1 MRTALLSWI
10 SIRRGVSFR
19 VAAAA
24 IAISLLAP
32 LAAAQTP
39 LTLQQAVSM
48 ALEKNPQRKMALA
61 DQRAAQAGVQ
71 EARSALL
78 PRLSFTESATRGND
92 PVYVFGTRLRQQ
104 RFTSAN
110 FALNALN
117 TPTPIGNF
125 SSRFS
130 GNWNLFDSFA
140 NVKSVARAKD
150 LQRAAGRQLERAD
163 QETIFRVVQAYL
175 GLLLAQKQQDVAEQ
189 SVKTAQA
196 ILDRSKA
203 RYESGVVVQSDLLSA
218 QVRLAGRQEELIR
231 ARNNLAFAA
240 AQLDTAM
247 GVPADQQFQ
256 LSQALSQSTL
266 PQAALDDLEKHAL
279 ASRPD
284 LKQIEAQQMAQER
297 SVSIA
302 KSAFGPRLNAFGGWE
317 TDSST
322 LSQVQGNNW
331 VAGLELQL
339 DLFQGGAKK
348 AQLTREKALQERM
361 AAAHQAASDQVRLEV
376 RRAYYDFD
384 SARQQVGVAQAAVG
398 QAEES
403 MRINQNRY
411 DAGITT
417 ITDLLTIEEAMR
429 RAQTDYWEAV
439 YRLRTSYAN
448 LELATGT
455 LGASSPVI
463 MP

>member
-1 MRTALLSWI
+1 MGGNTT
-10 SIRRGVSFR
+10 RRN
-19 VAAAA
+19 VAARIAA
-24 IAISLLAP
+24 AGIFVSLLAAT
-32 LAAAQTP
+32 AAAQAP
-39 LTLQQAVSM
+39 LSLQQAVNM
-48 ALEKNPQRKMALA
+48 ALEKNPQRKMAVA
-61 DQRAAQAGVQ
+61 DQRAAAAGVQ
-71 EARSALL
+71 EARSGLL
-78 PRLSFTESATRGND
+78 PRLGFTESATRGND

-104 RFTSAN
+104 RFTTAN

-140 NVKSVARAKD
+140 NVKGVARAKD
-150 LQRAAGRQLERAD
+150 LQQAAGHQLERAD

-189 SVKTAQA
+189 SVKTAQS

-231 ARNNLAFAA
+231 ARNNVAFAG

-247 GVPADQQFQ
+247 GVAPDTQFQ
-256 LSQALSQSTL
+256 LSQALSQGAL
-266 PQAALDDLEKHAL
+266 PQAALDDLEKQAL

-317 TDSST
+317 TESAT

-331 VAGLELQL
+331 VAGVELQL

-348 AQLTREKALQERM
+348 AELTRARALQERM
-361 AAAHQAASDQVRLEV
+361 AAAHQGASDQVRLEL

-417 ITDLLTIEEAMR
+417 ITDLLTIEEALR

-455 LGASSPVI
+455 LSASSAVI

>member
-1 MRTALLSWI
+1 MPVLA
-10 SIRRGVSFR
+10 
-19 VAAAA
+19 VA
-24 IAISLLAP
+24 SLLVP
-32 LAAAQTP
+32 AAVAQTP
-39 LTLQQAVSM
+39 LSLQQAVSM

-71 EARSALL
+71 EARSGLL
-78 PRLSFTESATRGND
+78 PRVSFTESATRGND
-92 PVYVFGTRLRQQ
+92 PVYVFGTRLRQE
-104 RFTSAN
+104 RFTVAD
-110 FALNALN
+110 FALNRLN

-150 LQRAAGRQLERAD
+150 LQQAAGHQLERAD
-163 QETIFRVVQAYL
+163 QDTIFRVVQAYL
-175 GLLLAQKQQDVAEQ
+175 GLLLAQKEQDVAEQ
-189 SVKTAQA
+189 SVKTAQS
-196 ILDRSKA
+196 ILDRSRA

-218 QVRLAGRQEELIR
+218 QVRLASRQEELIR
-231 ARNNLAFAA
+231 SRNNVAFAV

-247 GVPADQQFQ
+247 GVPADTEFQ
-256 LSQALSQSTL
+256 PSQTLSQGAL
-266 PQAALDDLEKHAL
+266 PQAALTDLEKRAL

-284 LKQIEAQQMAQER
+284 LKQIEAQQMAQEK

-302 KSAFGPRLNAFGGWE
+302 KSSFGPRLNAFGGWE
-317 TDSST
+317 TDSAT

-331 VAGLELQL
+331 VAGLELQV

-348 AQLTREKALQERM
+348 AQLTREKALQERIT
-361 AAAHQAASDQVRLEV
+361 AAHQAAGDQVRLEV

-384 SARQQVGVAQAAVG
+384 SARQQVAVAQAAVG

-439 YRLRTSYAN
+439 YRQRTSYAN

-455 LGASSPVI
+455 LSASSPVI

>member
-1 MRTALLSWI
+1 MGWKT
-10 SIRRGVSFR
+10 IRRNIALPAA
-19 VAAAA
+19 VAA
-24 IAISLLAP
+24 SLLAP
-32 LAAAQTP
+32 AAAQTQ
-39 LTLQQAVSM
+39 LSLQQAVSM
-48 ALEKNPQRKMALA
+48 ALEKNPQRKMAIA
-61 DQRAAQAGVQ
+61 DQRAAEAGVQ
-71 EARSALL
+71 EARSGLL
-78 PRLSFTESATRGND
+78 PRVSFSESATRGND
-92 PVYVFGTRLRQQ
+92 PVYVFGTRLRQE
-104 RFTSAN
+104 RFTVADFS
-110 FALNALN
+110 LNRLN

-130 GNWNLFDSFA
+130 GTWNLFDSFA

-150 LQRAAGRQLERAD
+150 LQQAAGHQLQRAD

-189 SVKTAQA
+189 SVKTAQS
-196 ILDRSKA
+196 ILERSRA

-218 QVRLAGRQEELIR
+218 QVRLAGRKEELIR
-231 ARNNLAFAA
+231 ARNNVAFAA
-240 AQLDTAM
+240 AQLDTEM
-247 GVPADQQFQ
+247 GVPPDAHFQ
-256 LSQALSQSTL
+256 PSQALSEGAL
-266 PQAALDDLEKHAL
+266 PQAALADLEKQAL

-284 LKQIEAQQMAQER
+284 LKQIEAQQTAQAK
-297 SVSIA
+297 SVSMA

-317 TDSST
+317 TDSAT

-348 AQLTREKALQERM
+348 AQLTREKALEERI
-361 AAAHQAASDQVRLEV
+361 AAAHQAASDQVRLEA

-384 SARQQVGVAQAAVG
+384 SARQQMVVAKAAVG

-417 ITDLLTIEEAMR
+417 ITDLLTIEEASR
-429 RAQTDYWEAV
+429 RAQSDYWEAA
-439 YRLRTSYAN
+439 YRMRASYAN

-455 LGASSPVI
+455 LSASSPVI
-463 MP
+463 TP

>member
-1 MRTALLSWI
+1 MGGNTT
-10 SIRRGVSFR
+10 RRN
-19 VAAAA
+19 VAARIAA
-24 IAISLLAP
+24 AGIFASLLAVT
-32 LAAAQTP
+32 AAAQTP
-39 LTLQQAVSM
+39 LSLQQAVSM
-48 ALEKNPQRKMALA
+48 ALEKNPQRKMAVA
-61 DQRAAQAGVQ
+61 DQRAAVAGVQ
-71 EARSALL
+71 EARSGLL
-78 PRLSFTESATRGND
+78 PRVGFTESATRGND
-92 PVYVFGTRLRQQ
+92 PVYVFGTRLRQE
-104 RFTSAN
+104 RFTVAD
-110 FALNALN
+110 FALNRLN

-317 TDSST
+317 TDSAT

>member
-1 MRTALLSWI
+1 MGWNKIRRQLAVPVLLSTA
-10 SIRRGVSFR
+10 FLL
-19 VAAAA
+19 VA
-24 IAISLLAP
+24 S
-32 LAAAQTP
+32 AAAQTP
-39 LTLQQAVSM
+39 LSLQQAVAM
-48 ALEKNPQRKMALA
+48 ALEKNPQRKMAVA
-61 DQRAAQAGVQ
+61 DQHAAEAGVK
-71 EARSALL
+71 EARAGLL
-78 PRLSFTESATRGND
+78 PRLEFTENATRGND
-92 PVYVFGTRLRQQ
+92 PVYVFGTLLRQQ
-104 RFTSAN
+104 RFTAAN
-110 FALNALN
+110 FALNELN

-140 NVKSVARAKD
+140 NVKSVARAQD
-150 LQRAAGRQLERAD
+150 LRQAAGHQLERAD

-189 SVKTAQA
+189 SVKTAQS
-196 ILDRSKA
+196 ILDRSRA

-231 ARNNLAFAA
+231 ARNNVAYAA

-247 GVPADQQFQ
+247 GVSLDAQFQ
-256 LSQALSQSTL
+256 PSQALSQGAL
-266 PQAALDDLEKHAL
+266 PQSVLADLEKQAL

-284 LKQIEAQQMAQER
+284 LKQIEAQQMAQEK

-302 KSAFGPRLNAFGGWE
+302 KSSFGPRLNAFGGWE
-317 TDSST
+317 TDSAT

-348 AQLTREKALQERM
+348 AQLTRERALQERI
-361 AAAHQAASDQVRLEV
+361 AAAHQAATDQVRLEV

-384 SARQQVGVAQAAVG
+384 SARQQAGVAQAAVG

-455 LGASSPVI
+455 LRASSPVI
-463 MP
+463 TP

>member
-1 MRTALLSWI
+1 MRI
-10 SIRRGVSFR
+10 
-19 VAAAA
+19 AAAGMFA
-24 IAISLLAP
+24 SLLAAA
-32 LAAAQTP
+32 AAAQTS
-39 LTLQQAVSM
+39 LSLQQAVSM
-48 ALEKNPQRKMALA
+48 ALEKNPQRKMAVA
-61 DQRAAQAGVQ
+61 DQRAAAAGVQ
-71 EARSALL
+71 EARSGLL
-78 PRLSFTESATRGND
+78 PRLGFTESATRGND
-92 PVYVFGTRLRQQ
+92 PVYVFGMRLRQQ

-130 GNWNLFDSFA
+130 GNWNLFDSFS
-140 NVKSVARAKD
+140 NWRKVARAQD
-150 LQRAAGRQLERAD
+150 LSQAAGHQLERAD

-189 SVKTAQA
+189 SVKTAQS
-196 ILDRSKA
+196 ILDRSRA

-231 ARNNLAFAA
+231 ARNNAAFAA

-247 GVPADQQFQ
+247 GVPPEEQFQ
-256 LSQALSQSTL
+256 PSQALNQGTL
-266 PQAALDDLEKHAL
+266 PQPALADLEKQAV

-284 LKQIEAQQMAQER
+284 LKQIEAEQMAQEK

-302 KSAFGPRLNAFGGWE
+302 KSAFGPKLNAFGGWE
-317 TDSST
+317 TDSAT

-331 VAGLELQL
+331 VAGVELQL

-348 AQLTREKALQERM
+348 AQLTREKALLERI

-376 RRAYYDFD
+376 RRAWYDFD

-403 MRINQNRY
+403 TRINQNRY

-417 ITDLLTIEEAMR
+417 ITDLLTIEEARR

-439 YRLRTSYAN
+439 YRLRASYAN

-455 LGASSPVI
+455 LSASSPVI
-463 MP
+463 TP

>member
-1 MRTALLSWI
+1 MGGNTT
-10 SIRRGVSFR
+10 RRN
-19 VAAAA
+19 VAARIAA
-24 IAISLLAP
+24 AGIFASLLAVT
-32 LAAAQTP
+32 AAAQAP
-39 LTLQQAVSM
+39 LSLQQAVSM
-48 ALEKNPQRKMALA
+48 ALEKNPQRKMAVA
-61 DQRAAQAGVQ
+61 DQRAAVAGVQ
-71 EARSALL
+71 EARSGLL
-78 PRLSFTESATRGND
+78 PRVGFTESATRGND
-92 PVYVFGTRLRQQ
+92 PVYVFGTRLRQE
-104 RFTSAN
+104 RFTVAD
-110 FALNALN
+110 FALNRLN

-256 LSQALSQSTL
+256 LSQALRQGAL
-266 PQAALDDLEKHAL
+266 PEAVLQDLEKHAL

-448 LELATGT
+448 LELASGT

>member
-1 MRTALLSWI
+1 MTA
-10 SIRRGVSFR
+10 
-19 VAAAA
+19 
-24 IAISLLAP
+24 SLLAATA
-32 LAAAQTP
+32 LAQTP
-39 LTLQQAVSM
+39 LSLQQAVSM
-48 ALEKNPQRKMALA
+48 ALEKNPQRKMAAA
-61 DQRAAQAGVQ
+61 DQRAAEAGLQ

-78 PRLSFTESATRGND
+78 PRVSFTESATRGND
-92 PVYVFGTRLRQQ
+92 PVYVFGTRLRQE
-104 RFTSAN
+104 RFTISD
-110 FALNALN
+110 FTLNRLN

-140 NVKSVARAKD
+140 NLKSVARAKD
-150 LQRAAGRQLERAD
+150 LQRAAGHRLQRAD

-189 SVKTAQA
+189 SVKTAQS
-196 ILDRSKA
+196 ILERSQA
-203 RYESGVVVQSDLLSA
+203 RYQSGVVVQSDLLSA
-218 QVRLAGRQEELIR
+218 QVRMASRQEELIR
-231 ARNNLAFAA
+231 ARNNVTFAV
-240 AQLDTAM
+240 AQLATAM
-247 GVPADQQFQ
+247 GVPADNEFQ
-256 LSQALSQSTL
+256 PSQRLSEGAL
-266 PQAALDDLEKHAL
+266 PQAALADLEKQAL

-284 LKQIEAQQMAQER
+284 LRQIEAQQMAQEK

-317 TDSST
+317 SDSAS
-322 LSQVQGNNW
+322 LLQSQGNNW
-331 VAGLELQL
+331 VAGVELQL

-348 AQLTREKALQERM
+348 AQLTREKALEERI
-361 AAAHQAASDQVRLEV
+361 AAAHQAATDQVRLEV
-376 RRAYYDFD
+376 RRTWYDFD

-439 YRLRTSYAN
+439 YRQRISYAN
-448 LELATGT
+448 LELATGM
-455 LGASSPVI
+455 LSASSPVI

>member
-1 MRTALLSWI
+1 VRI
-10 SIRRGVSFR
+10 
-19 VAAAA
+19 AAAA
-24 IAISLLAP
+24 IFASLPAAT
-32 LAAAQTP
+32 AAAQAP
-39 LTLQQAVSM
+39 LSLQQAVSM
-48 ALEKNPQRKMALA
+48 ALEKNPQRKMAVA
-61 DQRAAQAGVQ
+61 DQHAAEAGVK
-71 EARSALL
+71 EARSGLL
-78 PRLSFTESATRGND
+78 PRLGFTESATRGND
-92 PVYVFGTRLRQQ
+92 PVYVFGTRLRQE
-104 RFTSAN
+104 RFTVAD
-110 FALNALN
+110 FALNRLN

-150 LQRAAGRQLERAD
+150 LQQAAGHQLERAD

-189 SVKTAQA
+189 SVKTAQS
-196 ILDRSKA
+196 ILERSRA

-231 ARNNLAFAA
+231 ARNNVAFAA

-247 GVPADQQFQ
+247 GVPPDTEFQ

-266 PQAALDDLEKHAL
+266 PQAALADLEKRAL
-279 ASRPD
+279 VARPD
-284 LKQIEAQQMAQER
+284 LKQIEAQQMAQEK
-297 SVSIA
+297 SVSMA
-302 KSAFGPRLNAFGGWE
+302 RSAFGPRLNAFGGWE
-317 TDSST
+317 TDSAT

-331 VAGLELQL
+331 VAGVELQL

-348 AQLTREKALQERM
+348 AQLTREKALQERI
-361 AAAHQAASDQVRLEV
+361 AAARQAADDQVRLEV

-429 RAQTDYWEAV
+429 RAQTDYWEAM

-448 LELATGT
+448 LELATGS
-455 LGASSPVI
+455 LSAGSAVI

>member
-1 MRTALLSWI
+1 MGGNTT
-10 SIRRGVSFR
+10 RRN
-19 VAAAA
+19 VAARIAA
-24 IAISLLAP
+24 AGIFASLLAVT
-32 LAAAQTP
+32 AAAQTP
-39 LTLQQAVSM
+39 LSLQQAVSM
-48 ALEKNPQRKMALA
+48 ALEKNPRRKMAVA
-61 DQRAAQAGVQ
+61 DQRAAAAGVQ
-71 EARSALL
+71 EARSGLL
-78 PRLSFTESATRGND
+78 PRVGFTESATRGND
-92 PVYVFGTRLRQQ
+92 PVYVFGTRLRQE
-104 RFTSAN
+104 RFTVAD
-110 FALNALN
+110 FALNRLN

-266 PQAALDDLEKHAL
+266 PQAALDD
-279 ASRPD
+279 
-284 LKQIEAQQMAQER
+284 
-297 SVSIA
+297 
-302 KSAFGPRLNAFGGWE
+302 
-317 TDSST
+317 
-322 LSQVQGNNW
+322 
-331 VAGLELQL
+331 
-339 DLFQGGAKK
+339 
-348 AQLTREKALQERM
+348 
-361 AAAHQAASDQVRLEV
+361 
-376 RRAYYDFD
+376 
-384 SARQQVGVAQAAVG
+384 
-398 QAEES
+398 
-403 MRINQNRY
+403 
-411 DAGITT
+411 
-417 ITDLLTIEEAMR
+417 
-429 RAQTDYWEAV
+429 
-439 YRLRTSYAN
+439 
-448 LELATGT
+448 
-455 LGASSPVI
+455 
-463 MP
+463 

>member
-1 MRTALLSWI
+1 MPVLA
-10 SIRRGVSFR
+10 
-19 VAAAA
+19 VA
-24 IAISLLAP
+24 SLLVP
-32 LAAAQTP
+32 AAVAQTP
-39 LTLQQAVSM
+39 LSLQQAVSM

-71 EARSALL
+71 EARSGLL
-78 PRLSFTESATRGND
+78 PRVSFTESATRGND
-92 PVYVFGTRLRQQ
+92 PVYVFGTRLRQE
-104 RFTSAN
+104 RFTVAD
-110 FALNALN
+110 FALNRLN

-150 LQRAAGRQLERAD
+150 LQQAAGHQLERAD
-163 QETIFRVVQAYL
+163 QDTIFRVVQAYL
-175 GLLLAQKQQDVAEQ
+175 GLLLAQKEQDVAEQ
-189 SVKTAQA
+189 SVKTAQS
-196 ILDRSKA
+196 ILDRSRA

-218 QVRLAGRQEELIR
+218 QVRLASRQEELIR
-231 ARNNLAFAA
+231 SRNNVAFAV

-247 GVPADQQFQ
+247 GVPADTEFQ
-256 LSQALSQSTL
+256 PSQTLSQGAL
-266 PQAALDDLEKHAL
+266 PQAALTDLEKRAL

-284 LKQIEAQQMAQER
+284 LKQIEAQQMAQEK

-302 KSAFGPRLNAFGGWE
+302 KSSFGPRLNAFGGWE
-317 TDSST
+317 TDSAT
-322 LSQVQGNNW
+322 LSHVQGNNW
-331 VAGLELQL
+331 VAGLELQV

-348 AQLTREKALQERM
+348 AQLTREKALEERIT
-361 AAAHQAASDQVRLEV
+361 AAHQAAGDQVRLEV

-384 SARQQVGVAQAAVG
+384 SARQQVAVAQAAVG

-439 YRLRTSYAN
+439 YRLRTSCAN

-455 LGASSPVI
+455 LSASSPVI
-463 MP
+463 LP

>member
-1 MRTALLSWI
+1 MGGNTT
-10 SIRRGVSFR
+10 RRN
-19 VAAAA
+19 VAARIAA
-24 IAISLLAP
+24 AGIFVSLLAAT
-32 LAAAQTP
+32 AAAQAP
-39 LTLQQAVSM
+39 LSLQQAVNM
-48 ALEKNPQRKMALA
+48 ALEKNPQRKMAVA
-61 DQRAAQAGVQ
+61 DQRAAAAGVQ
-71 EARSALL
+71 EARSGLL
-78 PRLSFTESATRGND
+78 PRLGFTESATRGND

-104 RFTSAN
+104 RFTTAN

-140 NVKSVARAKD
+140 NVKGVARAKD
-150 LQRAAGRQLERAD
+150 LQQAAGHQLERAD

-189 SVKTAQA
+189 SVKTAQS

-231 ARNNLAFAA
+231 ARNNVAFAG

-247 GVPADQQFQ
+247 GVAPDTQFQ
-256 LSQALSQSTL
+256 LSQALSQGAL
-266 PQAALDDLEKHAL
+266 PQAALDDLEKQAL

-317 TDSST
+317 TESAT

-331 VAGLELQL
+331 VAGVELQL

-348 AQLTREKALQERM
+348 AELTRARALQERM
-361 AAAHQAASDQVRLEV
+361 AAAHQGASDEVRLEL

-417 ITDLLTIEEAMR
+417 ITDLLTIEEALR

-455 LGASSPVI
+455 LSASSAVI

>member
-1 MRTALLSWI
+1 MGGNTT
-10 SIRRGVSFR
+10 RRN
-19 VAAAA
+19 VAARIAA
-24 IAISLLAP
+24 AGIFVSLLAAT
-32 LAAAQTP
+32 AAAQAP
-39 LTLQQAVSM
+39 LSLQQAVNM
-48 ALEKNPQRKMALA
+48 ALEKNPQRKMAVA
-61 DQRAAQAGVQ
+61 DQRAAAAGVQ
-71 EARSALL
+71 EARSGLL
-78 PRLSFTESATRGND
+78 PRLGFTESATRGND

-104 RFTSAN
+104 RFTTAN

-140 NVKSVARAKD
+140 NVKGVARAKD
-150 LQRAAGRQLERAD
+150 LQQAAGHQLERAD

-189 SVKTAQA
+189 SVKTAQS

-231 ARNNLAFAA
+231 ARNNVAFAG

-247 GVPADQQFQ
+247 GVAPDTQFQ
-256 LSQALSQSTL
+256 LSQALSQGPL
-266 PQAALDDLEKHAL
+266 PQAALDDLEKQAL

-317 TDSST
+317 TESAT

-331 VAGLELQL
+331 VAGVELQL

-348 AQLTREKALQERM
+348 AELTRARALQERM
-361 AAAHQAASDQVRLEV
+361 AAAHQGASDEVRLEL

-417 ITDLLTIEEAMR
+417 ITDLLTIEEALR

-455 LGASSPVI
+455 LSASSAVI

>member
-1 MRTALLSWI
+1 MGAVTA
-10 SIRRGVSFR
+10 
-19 VAAAA
+19 
-24 IAISLLAP
+24 SLLAATA
-32 LAAAQTP
+32 LAQTP
-39 LTLQQAVSM
+39 LSLQQAVSM
-48 ALEKNPQRKMALA
+48 ALEKNPQRKMAAA
-61 DQRAAQAGVQ
+61 DQRAAEAGLQ

-78 PRLSFTESATRGND
+78 PRVSFTESATRGND
-92 PVYVFGTRLRQQ
+92 PVYVFGTRLRQE
-104 RFTSAN
+104 RFTISD
-110 FALNALN
+110 FTLNRLN

-140 NVKSVARAKD
+140 NLKSVARAKD
-150 LQRAAGRQLERAD
+150 LQRAAGHRLQRAD

-189 SVKTAQA
+189 SVKTAQS
-196 ILDRSKA
+196 ILERSQA
-203 RYESGVVVQSDLLSA
+203 RYQSGVVVQSDLLSA
-218 QVRLAGRQEELIR
+218 QVRMASRQEELIR
-231 ARNNLAFAA
+231 ARNNVTFAV
-240 AQLDTAM
+240 AQLATAM
-247 GVPADQQFQ
+247 GVPADNEFQ
-256 LSQALSQSTL
+256 PSQRLSEGAL
-266 PQAALDDLEKHAL
+266 PQAALADLEKQAL

-284 LKQIEAQQMAQER
+284 LRQIEAQQMAQEK

-317 TDSST
+317 SDSAS
-322 LSQVQGNNW
+322 LLQSQGNNW
-331 VAGLELQL
+331 VAGVELQL

-348 AQLTREKALQERM
+348 AQLTREKALEERI
-361 AAAHQAASDQVRLEV
+361 AAAHQAATDQVRLEV
-376 RRAYYDFD
+376 RRTWYDFD

-439 YRLRTSYAN
+439 YRQRISYAN
-448 LELATGT
+448 LELATGM
-455 LGASSPVI
+455 LSASSPVI

>member
-1 MRTALLSWI
+1 VRI
-10 SIRRGVSFR
+10 
-19 VAAAA
+19 AAAA
-24 IAISLLAP
+24 SFASLLAAT
-32 LAAAQTP
+32 AAAQAP
-39 LTLQQAVSM
+39 LSLQQAVSM
-48 ALEKNPQRKMALA
+48 ALEKNPQRKMAVA
-61 DQRAAQAGVQ
+61 DQHAAEAGVK
-71 EARSALL
+71 EARSGLL
-78 PRLSFTESATRGND
+78 PRVSFTESATRGND
-92 PVYVFGTRLRQQ
+92 PVYAFGTRLRQE
-104 RFTSAN
+104 RFTVAD
-110 FALNALN
+110 FALNRLN

-140 NVKSVARAKD
+140 SVKSVARAKD
-150 LQRAAGRQLERAD
+150 LLQAAGHQLERAD
-163 QETIFRVVQAYL
+163 QETIFRVMQAYL

-189 SVKTAQA
+189 SVKTAQS
-196 ILDRSKA
+196 ILDRSRA

-231 ARNNLAFAA
+231 ARNNVAFAA

-247 GVPADQQFQ
+247 GVPPDTEFQ
-256 LSQALSQSTL
+256 LSQALSQGAL
-266 PQAALDDLEKHAL
+266 PQAALADLEKQAL
-279 ASRPD
+279 VARPD
-284 LKQIEAQQMAQER
+284 LKQIEAQQMAQEK
-297 SVSIA
+297 SVSMA

-317 TDSST
+317 TDSAT

-361 AAAHQAASDQVRLEV
+361 TAARQAAGDQVRLEV

-417 ITDLLTIEEAMR
+417 ITDLLTIDEAMR
-429 RAQTDYWEAV
+429 RAQTDYWEAM

-448 LELATGT
+448 LELAAGT
-455 LGASSPVI
+455 LSAGSAVI

>member
-1 MRTALLSWI
+1 MRI
-10 SIRRGVSFR
+10 
-19 VAAAA
+19 AAAGIFA
-24 IAISLLAP
+24 TLLAAT
-32 LAAAQTP
+32 AAAQTS
-39 LTLQQAVSM
+39 LSLQQAVSM
-48 ALEKNPQRKMALA
+48 ALEKNPQRKMAVA
-61 DQRAAQAGVQ
+61 DQRAAAAGVQ
-71 EARSALL
+71 EARSGLL
-78 PRLSFTESATRGND
+78 PRLGFTESATRGND

-140 NVKSVARAKD
+140 NWKKVERAQD
-150 LQRAAGRQLERAD
+150 LSQAAGHQLERAD

-189 SVKTAQA
+189 SVKTAQS
-196 ILDRSKA
+196 ILDRSRA

-231 ARNNLAFAA
+231 ARNNVAFAA

-247 GVPADQQFQ
+247 GVPPDEQFQ
-256 LSQALSQSTL
+256 PSQALSRGTL
-266 PQAALDDLEKHAL
+266 PQAALADLEKQAL

-284 LKQIEAQQMAQER
+284 LKQIEAQLMAQEK

-302 KSAFGPRLNAFGGWE
+302 KSGFGPRLNAFGGWE
-317 TDSST
+317 TDSAT

-331 VAGLELQL
+331 VAGVELQV

-348 AQLTREKALQERM
+348 AQLTREKALRERM

-376 RRAYYDFD
+376 RRAWYDFD
-384 SARQQVGVAQAAVG
+384 SARQQEGVAQAAVG

-417 ITDLLTIEEAMR
+417 ITDLLTIEEARR

-448 LELATGT
+448 LELASGT
-455 LGASSPVI
+455 LSASSPVI
-463 MP
+463 TP

>member
-1 MRTALLSWI
+1 
-10 SIRRGVSFR
+10 
-19 VAAAA
+19 
-24 IAISLLAP
+24 
-32 LAAAQTP
+32 
-39 LTLQQAVSM
+39 M

-61 DQRAAQAGVQ
+61 DQRAAEAGVQ
-71 EARSALL
+71 EARAGLL
-78 PRLSFTESATRGND
+78 PRVSFTESATRGND
-92 PVYVFGTRLRQQ
+92 PVYAFGTRLRQE
-104 RFTSAN
+104 RFTVAD
-110 FALNALN
+110 FALNRLN

-140 NVKSVARAKD
+140 NVKSVARARN
-150 LQRAAGRQLERAD
+150 LQQAAGHQLERAD
-163 QETIFRVVQAYL
+163 QEIIFRVVQAYL

-189 SVKTAQA
+189 SAKTAQS
-196 ILDRSKA
+196 ILDRSRA

-231 ARNNLAFAA
+231 ARNNVAFAA

-247 GVPADQQFQ
+247 GVPPDTESQP
-256 LSQALSQSTL
+256 SQALSQGAL
-266 PQAALDDLEKHAL
+266 PQAVLADLEKQAL

-284 LKQIEAQQMAQER
+284 LKQIEAQQMAQGK
-297 SVSIA
+297 SVFMA
-302 KSAFGPRLNAFGGWE
+302 RSAFGPRLNAFGGWE
-317 TDSST
+317 TDSAT
-322 LSQVQGNNW
+322 LSRVQGNNW

-348 AQLTREKALQERM
+348 AQLTREKALQERI
-361 AAAHQAASDQVRLEV
+361 AAARQAAGDQVRLEV

-403 MRINQNRY
+403 MRVNQNRY

-417 ITDLLTIEEAMR
+417 ITDLLTIEEATR

-455 LGASSPVI
+455 LSASSPVI

>member
-1 MRTALLSWI
+1 MRI
-10 SIRRGVSFR
+10 
-19 VAAAA
+19 AAAGMFA
-24 IAISLLAP
+24 SLLAAA
-32 LAAAQTP
+32 AAAQTS
-39 LTLQQAVSM
+39 LSLQQAVSM
-48 ALEKNPQRKMALA
+48 ALEKNPQRKMAVA
-61 DQRAAQAGVQ
+61 DQRAAAAGVQ
-71 EARSALL
+71 EARSGLL
-78 PRLSFTESATRGND
+78 PRLGFTESATRGND

-130 GNWNLFDSFA
+130 GNWSLFDSFS
-140 NVKSVARAKD
+140 NWRKVARAQD
-150 LQRAAGRQLERAD
+150 LSQAAGHQLERAD

-189 SVKTAQA
+189 SVKTAQS
-196 ILDRSKA
+196 ILDRSRA

-231 ARNNLAFAA
+231 ARNNAAFAA

-247 GVPADQQFQ
+247 GVPPEEQFQ
-256 LSQALSQSTL
+256 PSQALNQGTL
-266 PQAALDDLEKHAL
+266 PQPALADLEKQAL

-284 LKQIEAQQMAQER
+284 LKQIEAEQMAQEK

-302 KSAFGPRLNAFGGWE
+302 KSAFGPKLNAFGGWE
-317 TDSST
+317 TDSAT

-331 VAGLELQL
+331 VAGVELQL

-348 AQLTREKALQERM
+348 AQLTREKALLERI

-376 RRAYYDFD
+376 RRAWYDFD

-403 MRINQNRY
+403 TRINQNRY

-417 ITDLLTIEEAMR
+417 ITDLLTIEEARR

-439 YRLRTSYAN
+439 YRLRASYAN

-455 LGASSPVI
+455 LSASSPVI
-463 MP
+463 TP

>member
-1 MRTALLSWI
+1 MGWTT
-10 SIRRGVSFR
+10 IRRSIVST
-19 VAAAA
+19 VAAVC
-24 IAISLLAP
+24 LLAP
-32 LAAAQTP
+32 AALAQTP
-39 LTLQQAVSM
+39 LSLQQAVNI
-48 ALEKNPQRKMALA
+48 ALEKNPQRKIAVA
-61 DQRAAQAGVQ
+61 DQRAAEAEVKEAHAG
-71 EARSALL
+71 LL
-78 PRLSFTESATRGND
+78 PRLGFTESATRGND
-92 PVYVFGTRLRQQ
+92 PVYVFGTLLRQQ
-104 RFTSAN
+104 RFTTAN

-130 GNWNLFDSFA
+130 GNWNLFDSFT
-140 NVKSVARAKD
+140 NVKNVARAKD
-150 LQRAAGRQLERAD
+150 LQQAAGHQVERAD
-163 QETIFRVVQAYL
+163 QETILRVVQAYL
-175 GLLLAQKQQDVAEQ
+175 GLLLAQRQADVAEH

-196 ILDRSKA
+196 ILDRSRA

-218 QVRLAGRQEELIR
+218 QVRLASRQEELIR
-231 ARNNLAFAA
+231 ARNNAAFAA

-256 LSQALSQSTL
+256 LSQALSQGTL
-266 PQAALDDLEKHAL
+266 PEGALADLEKQAL

-284 LKQIEAQQMAQER
+284 LKQIEAQQMAQAK

-302 KSAFGPRLNAFGGWE
+302 KSAFGPKLNAFGGWE
-317 TDSST
+317 TDSAT
-322 LSQVQGNNW
+322 FTQVQGNNW

-348 AQLTREKALQERM
+348 AQLTRQKALQERI

-384 SARQQVGVAQAAVG
+384 SARQQMGVAQAAAG

-417 ITDLLTIEEAMR
+417 ITDLLTIEEALR
-429 RAQTDYWEAV
+429 RAQTDYWEAL

-455 LGASSPVI
+455 LSASSPVI

>member
-1 MRTALLSWI
+1 M
-10 SIRRGVSFR
+10 
-19 VAAAA
+19 
-24 IAISLLAP
+24 
-32 LAAAQTP
+32 AAAQTS
-39 LTLQQAVSM
+39 LSLQQAVSM
-48 ALEKNPQRKMALA
+48 ALEKNPQRKMAVA
-61 DQRAAQAGVQ
+61 DQRVAAAGVR
-71 EARSALL
+71 EARSGLL
-78 PRLSFTESATRGND
+78 PRLGFTESATRGND
-92 PVYVFGTRLRQQ
+92 PVYVFGTLLRQQ
-104 RFTSAN
+104 RFSSAN

-130 GNWNLFDSFA
+130 GNWNLFDSFS
-140 NVKSVARAKD
+140 NWKKVARAQD
-150 LQRAAGRQLERAD
+150 LRQAAGEQLERAD

-175 GLLLAQKQQDVAEQ
+175 GLLLAQKQQEVAEQ
-189 SVKTAQA
+189 SVKTAQS
-196 ILDRSKA
+196 ILDRSRA

-231 ARNNLAFAA
+231 ARNNAAFAA

-247 GVPADQQFQ
+247 GVPLEQQFQ
-256 LSQALSQSTL
+256 PSQTLGQGTL
-266 PQAALDDLEKHAL
+266 PQAALADLEKQAL

-284 LKQIEAQQMAQER
+284 LKQIEAQQMAQEK

-302 KSAFGPRLNAFGGWE
+302 KSAFGPKLNAFGGWE
-317 TDSST
+317 TDSAA

-331 VAGLELQL
+331 VAGVELQL

-348 AQLTREKALQERM
+348 AELTREKALRERM
-361 AAAHQAASDQVRLEV
+361 AAAHQAAADQVRLEV
-376 RRAYYDFD
+376 RRAWYDFD
-384 SARQQVGVAQAAVG
+384 SARQQEGVAQAAVG

-417 ITDLLTIEEAMR
+417 ITDLLTIEEARR

-448 LELATGT
+448 LELATGK
-455 LGASSPVI
+455 LSAGSPVI
-463 MP
+463 TP

>member
-1 MRTALLSWI
+1 MGAVTA
-10 SIRRGVSFR
+10 
-19 VAAAA
+19 
-24 IAISLLAP
+24 SLLAATA
-32 LAAAQTP
+32 LAQTP
-39 LTLQQAVSM
+39 LSLQQAVSM
-48 ALEKNPQRKMALA
+48 ALEKNPQRKMAAA
-61 DQRAAQAGVQ
+61 DQRAAEAGLQ

-78 PRLSFTESATRGND
+78 PRVSFTESATRGND
-92 PVYVFGTRLRQQ
+92 PVYVFGTRLRQE
-104 RFTSAN
+104 RFTISD
-110 FALNALN
+110 FTLNRLN

-140 NVKSVARAKD
+140 NLKSVARAKD
-150 LQRAAGRQLERAD
+150 LQRAAGHRLQRAD

-189 SVKTAQA
+189 SVKTAQS
-196 ILDRSKA
+196 ILERSQA
-203 RYESGVVVQSDLLSA
+203 RYQSGVVVQSDLLSA
-218 QVRLAGRQEELIR
+218 QVRMASRQEELIR
-231 ARNNLAFAA
+231 ARNNVTFAV
-240 AQLDTAM
+240 AQLATAM
-247 GVPADQQFQ
+247 GVPADNEFQ
-256 LSQALSQSTL
+256 PSQRLSEGAL
-266 PQAALDDLEKHAL
+266 PQAALADLEKQAL

-284 LKQIEAQQMAQER
+284 LRQIEAQQMAQEK

-317 TDSST
+317 SDSAS
-322 LSQVQGNNW
+322 LLQSQGNNW
-331 VAGLELQL
+331 AAGVELQL

-348 AQLTREKALQERM
+348 AQLTREKALEERI
-361 AAAHQAASDQVRLEV
+361 AAAHQAATDQVRLEV
-376 RRAYYDFD
+376 RRTWYDFD

-439 YRLRTSYAN
+439 YRQRISYAN
-448 LELATGT
+448 LELATGM
-455 LGASSPVI
+455 LSASSPVI

>member
-1 MRTALLSWI
+1 L
-10 SIRRGVSFR
+10 R
-19 VAAAA
+19 VAAA
-24 IAISLLAP
+24 SLLVP
-32 LAAAQTP
+32 AALAQTP
-39 LTLQQAVSM
+39 LSLQQAVSM
-48 ALEKNPQRKMALA
+48 ALEKNPQRKMAVA
-61 DQRAAQAGVQ
+61 DQRAADAGVQ

-78 PRLSFTESATRGND
+78 PRVSFTESATRGND
-92 PVYVFGTRLRQQ
+92 PVYVFGTRLRQE
-104 RFTSAN
+104 RFTVGD
-110 FALNALN
+110 FALNRLN

-140 NVKSVARAKD
+140 NVKGVARAKD
-150 LQRAAGRQLERAD
+150 LQQAAGHQLERAD

-189 SVKTAQA
+189 SVKTAQS
-196 ILDRSKA
+196 ILDRSQS

-218 QVRLAGRQEELIR
+218 QVRLASRQEELIR
-231 ARNNLAFAA
+231 VRNNLAFAA

-247 GVPADQQFQ
+247 GLPADTEFQ
-256 LSQALSQSTL
+256 LSQALSQGAL
-266 PQAALDDLEKHAL
+266 PQAALPDLEKRAL
-279 ASRPD
+279 LSRPD
-284 LKQIEAQQMAQER
+284 LKQIEAQQMAQQK

-302 KSAFGPRLNAFGGWE
+302 KSSFGPRLNAFGGWE
-317 TDSST
+317 TDSAT
-322 LSQVQGNNW
+322 LSRVQGNNW
-331 VAGLELQL
+331 VAGLELQV

-348 AQLTREKALQERM
+348 AQLTREKALEERI
-361 AAAHQAASDQVRLEV
+361 AAAHQGASDQVRLEV

-417 ITDLLTIEEAMR
+417 ITDLLTIEEALR
-429 RAQTDYWEAV
+429 RAQTNYWEAV
-439 YRLRTSYAN
+439 YRQRTSYAN
-448 LELATGT
+448 LELATGR
-455 LGASSPVI
+455 LSASSPVI
-463 MP
+463 LP

>member
-1 MRTALLSWI
+1 MGGNTT
-10 SIRRGVSFR
+10 RRN
-19 VAAAA
+19 VAARIAA
-24 IAISLLAP
+24 AGIFVSLLAAT
-32 LAAAQTP
+32 AAAQAP
-39 LTLQQAVSM
+39 LSLQQAVNM
-48 ALEKNPQRKMALA
+48 ALEKNPQRKMAVA
-61 DQRAAQAGVQ
+61 DQRAAAAGVQ
-71 EARSALL
+71 EARSGLL
-78 PRLSFTESATRGND
+78 PRLGFTESATRGND

-104 RFTSAN
+104 RFTTAN

-140 NVKSVARAKD
+140 NVKGVARAKD
-150 LQRAAGRQLERAD
+150 LQQAAGHQLERAD

-175 GLLLAQKQQDVAEQ
+175 GLLLAQKQRDVAEQ
-189 SVKTAQA
+189 SVKTAQS

-231 ARNNLAFAA
+231 ARNNVAFAG

-247 GVPADQQFQ
+247 GVAPDTQFQ
-256 LSQALSQSTL
+256 LSQALSQGAL
-266 PQAALDDLEKHAL
+266 PQAALDDLEKQAL

-317 TDSST
+317 TESAT

-331 VAGLELQL
+331 VAGVELQL

-348 AQLTREKALQERM
+348 AELTRARALQERM
-361 AAAHQAASDQVRLEV
+361 AAAHQGASDQVRLEL

-417 ITDLLTIEEAMR
+417 ITDLLTIEEALR

-455 LGASSPVI
+455 LSASSAVI

>member
-1 MRTALLSWI
+1 MGWTT
-10 SIRRGVSFR
+10 IRRSIALR
-19 VAAAA
+19 IAAA
-24 IAISLLAP
+24 SLLAP
-32 LAAAQTP
+32 AALAQST
-39 LTLQQAVSM
+39 LSLQQAVSM

-61 DQRAAQAGVQ
+61 DQRAAVAGVQ
-71 EARSALL
+71 EARAGLL
-78 PRLSFTESATRGND
+78 PRISFTESATRGND
-92 PVYVFGTRLRQQ
+92 PVYVFGTLLRQQ
-104 RFTSAN
+104 RFTTAN

-150 LQRAAGRQLERAD
+150 LQQAAGHQLERAD
-163 QETIFRVVQAYL
+163 QETILRVVQAYL
-175 GLLLAQKQQDVAEQ
+175 GLLLAEKQQEVAGQ
-189 SVKTAQA
+189 AVKTAQS
-196 ILDRSKA
+196 ILDRSQA
-203 RYESGVVVQSDLLSA
+203 RYQSGVVVQSDLLSA
-218 QVRLAGRQEELIR
+218 QVRLASRQEELIR
-231 ARNNLAFAA
+231 ARNNVAFAA

-256 LSQALSQSTL
+256 LSQSLSEGSL
-266 PQAALDDLEKHAL
+266 PQAALTDLENRAL

-284 LKQIEAQQMAQER
+284 LKQIEAQQMAQEK

-302 KSAFGPRLNAFGGWE
+302 RSAFGPKLNAFGGWE
-317 TDSST
+317 TDSAVF
-322 LSQVQGNNW
+322 SQVQGNNW
-331 VAGLELQL
+331 VAGLELQV

-348 AQLTREKALQERM
+348 AQLTRERALEERI
-361 AAAHQAASDQVRLEV
+361 AAARQAAGDQVRLEV
-376 RRAYYDFD
+376 RRTYYDFD

-398 QAEES
+398 QAAES

-417 ITDLLTIEEAMR
+417 ITDLLTMEEATR

-455 LGASSPVI
+455 LSASSPVI

>member
-1 MRTALLSWI
+1 MLL
-10 SIRRGVSFR
+10 
-19 VAAAA
+19 AAAA
-24 IAISLLAP
+24 LATSLLAP
-32 LAAAQTP
+32 TAVAQNP
-39 LTLQQAVSM
+39 LSLQQAVSV
-48 ALEKNPQRKMALA
+48 ALEKNSQRKMALA
-61 DQRAAQAGVQ
+61 DQRAAAAGVQ
-71 EARSALL
+71 EARSGLL
-78 PRLSFTESATRGND
+78 PRLGFTESAIRGND
-92 PVYVFGTRLRQQ
+92 PIYVFGTLLRQQ

-130 GNWNLFDSFA
+130 GKWNLFDSFA
-140 NVKSVARAKD
+140 NVKNVARAKD
-150 LQRAAGRQLERAD
+150 LQQAAGHQLERAD
-163 QETIFRVVQAYL
+163 QETILRVVQAYL

-189 SVKTAQA
+189 SVKTAQS
-196 ILDRSKA
+196 ILDRSRA

-231 ARNNLAFAA
+231 ARNNAAFAA

-247 GVPADQQFQ
+247 GVPPDEQFQ
-256 LSQALSQSTL
+256 LSQALSEGSL
-266 PQAALDDLEKHAL
+266 PQAALAHLEKRAL

-284 LKQIEAQQMAQER
+284 LKQIEAQQMAQEK

-302 KSAFGPRLNAFGGWE
+302 KSAFGPKLNAFGGWE
-317 TDSST
+317 TDSAT

-339 DLFQGGAKK
+339 DLFEGGAKK

-361 AAAHQAASDQVRLEV
+361 VAAHQAASDQVRLEV

-384 SARQQVGVAQAAVG
+384 SARQQTGVAQAAVG

-455 LGASSPVI
+455 LSASSPVI

>member
-1 MRTALLSWI
+1 
-10 SIRRGVSFR
+10 
-19 VAAAA
+19 
-24 IAISLLAP
+24 
-32 LAAAQTP
+32 
-39 LTLQQAVSM
+39 M
-48 ALEKNPQRKMALA
+48 ALERNPQRKMAVA
-61 DQRAAQAGVQ
+61 DQHAAEAGVK
-71 EARSALL
+71 EARSGLL
-78 PRLSFTESATRGND
+78 PRASFTESATRGND
-92 PVYVFGTRLRQQ
+92 PVYVFGTRLRQE

-130 GNWNLFDSFA
+130 GNWKLFDSFA

-150 LQRAAGRQLERAD
+150 LQQAAGHQLERAG

-189 SVKTAQA
+189 SVKTAQS
-196 ILDRSKA
+196 ILERSRA

-231 ARNNLAFAA
+231 ARNNVAFAA

-247 GVPADQQFQ
+247 GVPPDTEFQ

-266 PQAALDDLEKHAL
+266 PQAALADLEKRAL

-284 LKQIEAQQMAQER
+284 LKQIEAQQMAQEK
-297 SVSIA
+297 SVSMA
-302 KSAFGPRLNAFGGWE
+302 RSAFGPRLNAFGGWE
-317 TDSST
+317 TDSAT

-331 VAGLELQL
+331 VAGVELQL
-339 DLFQGGAKK
+339 ELFQGGAKK

-361 AAAHQAASDQVRLEV
+361 VAARQAASDQVRLEV
-376 RRAYYDFD
+376 RRSYYDFD

-403 MRINQNRY
+403 MRVNQNRY

-417 ITDLLTIEEAMR
+417 ITDLLTIEEATR
-429 RAQTDYWEAV
+429 RAQSDYWEAV

-455 LGASSPVI
+455 LSASSAVM

>member
-1 MRTALLSWI
+1 
-10 SIRRGVSFR
+10 
-19 VAAAA
+19 
-24 IAISLLAP
+24 LLAAT
-32 LAAAQTP
+32 AAAQAP
-39 LTLQQAVSM
+39 LSLQQAVSM
-48 ALEKNPQRKMALA
+48 ALEKNPQRKMAVA
-61 DQRAAQAGVQ
+61 DQRAAAAGVQ
-71 EARSALL
+71 EARSGLL
-78 PRLSFTESATRGND
+78 PRLGFTESATRGND

-104 RFTSAN
+104 RFTTAN

-140 NVKSVARAKD
+140 NVKGVARARD
-150 LQRAAGRQLERAD
+150 LQQAAGHQLERAD

-189 SVKTAQA
+189 SVKTAQS

-231 ARNNLAFAA
+231 ARNNVAFAG

-247 GVPADQQFQ
+247 GVAPDAQFQ
-256 LSQALSQSTL
+256 LSQALSQGPL
-266 PQAALDDLEKHAL
+266 PQAALDDLEKRAL

-317 TDSST
+317 TEGAT

-331 VAGLELQL
+331 VAGVELQL

-348 AQLTREKALQERM
+348 AELTRARALQERM
-361 AAAHQAASDQVRLEV
+361 AAAHQGASDQVRLEL

-417 ITDLLTIEEAMR
+417 ITDLLTIEEALR

-455 LGASSPVI
+455 LSASSAVI

>member
-1 MRTALLSWI
+1 
-10 SIRRGVSFR
+10 
-19 VAAAA
+19 VAARIAA
-24 IAISLLAP
+24 AGIFTSLLAAT
-32 LAAAQTP
+32 AAAQTS
-39 LTLQQAVSM
+39 LSLQQAVSM
-48 ALEKNPQRKMALA
+48 ALEKNPQRKMAVA
-61 DQRAAQAGVQ
+61 DQRAAAAGVQ
-71 EARSALL
+71 EARSGLL
-78 PRLSFTESATRGND
+78 PRLGFTESATRGND

-104 RFTSAN
+104 RFTGAN

-140 NVKSVARAKD
+140 NWKKVARAQD
-150 LQRAAGRQLERAD
+150 LSQAAGHQLERAD
-163 QETIFRVVQAYL
+163 QETIFHVVQAYL

-189 SVKTAQA
+189 SVKTAQS
-196 ILDRSKA
+196 ILDRSRA

-231 ARNNLAFAA
+231 ARNNVAFAA

-247 GVPADQQFQ
+247 GVPPEEQFQ
-256 LSQALSQSTL
+256 PSQALSQGTL
-266 PQAALDDLEKHAL
+266 PQAALADLEKQAL

-284 LKQIEAQQMAQER
+284 LKQIEAQQMAQEK

-302 KSAFGPRLNAFGGWE
+302 RSAFGPKLNAFGGWE
-317 TDSST
+317 TDSAT

-331 VAGLELQL
+331 VAGVELQL

-376 RRAYYDFD
+376 RRAWYDFD
-384 SARQQVGVAQAAVG
+384 SARQQEGVAQAAVG

-417 ITDLLTIEEAMR
+417 ITDLLTIEEARR

-448 LELATGT
+448 LELASGT
-455 LGASSPVI
+455 LSASSPVI
-463 MP
+463 TP